1 MARGAAVEST
11 GRKPK
16 TTDTG
21 AEARGAN
28 GAMVDLFFRYWD
40 YGWFKRL
47 VLFVVAAIFF
57 SWVDLKESM
66 VGEFLAPAIGEP
78 AESGWHGAIATGVV
92 ISFLLTVNLFLLNLL
107 PRRTQM
113 TLTFLE
119 LILLFLA
126 FFYSFNLSYDFIAEK
141 LWFMVSRGAFTTVY
155 ISLVSIAIACVIAM
169 AGALAKLSKSAFAKA
184 VASFYI
190 SFFRGLPLLM
200 QVYLIYLGLPQ
211 LGFVVDPVPAGIAAL
226 AICYGAYLAEIFR
239 AGIQGVPYGQQEAA
253 ASLGLKPNQIMWKIT
268 LPQAMKLIVPPTGN
282 QFIAMLKDSSLVSV
296 VGVWE
301 LTFLAR
307 NLGKKEFKHL
317 EMLITAA
324 IIYWILSICFELI
337 QGRIEAHYGKADK
350 R

>member
-1 MARGAAVEST
+1 MIERF
-11 GRKPK
+11 
-16 TTDTG
+16 
-21 AEARGAN
+21 
-28 GAMVDLFFRYWD
+28 LLYWD

-47 VLFVVAAIFF
+47 VLFVVAAILF
-57 SWVDLKESM
+57 SVIDLKQSM
-66 VGEFLAPAIGEP
+66 IGDLLRPAIGDP
-78 AESGWHGAIATGVV
+78 AESGWYGAIATGITV
-92 ISFLLTVNLFLLNLL
+92 SFLLTVNLFLLNLL

-113 TLTFLE
+113 VATFGE
-119 LILLFLA
+119 LAVLFLA
-126 FFYSFNLSYDFIAEK
+126 FFYSFNLSYEFIASK
-141 LWFMVSRGAFTTVY
+141 LWFMITQGAFTTVY
-155 ISLVSIAIACVIAM
+155 ISLISIAIACVIAM
-169 AGALAKLSKSAFAKA
+169 AAALAKLSKSAFAKA
-184 VASFYI
+184 MASFYI

-211 LGFVVDPVPAGIAAL
+211 MGFIVDPVPAGIAAL

-239 AGIQGVPYGQQEAA
+239 AGIQGVPHGQREAA
-253 ASLGLKPNQIMWKIT
+253 MALGLKHGVVMRKIV

-307 NLGKKEFKHL
+307 NLGKKDFKHL